1 MKDILQNV
9 KRWGIADAN
18 NNNNKQ
24 TTAAELKF
32 ISSKNMLAFHSRKNK
47 LIRIHIVNKLFLSS
61 KLHKNSLP
69 NNALN
74 VIV

>member
-1 MKDILQNV
+1 MKDILECQ
-9 KRWGIADAN
+9 RGGIADAN
-18 NNNNKQ
+18 NNNKQ
-24 TTAAELKF
+24 NTAAELKF
-32 ISSKNMLAFHSRKNK
+32 ISSKNMLAFRPRKNK